1 MGWARGRF
9 SRGMD
14 CVFRRFA
21 CDTSLL
27 TAYSAVMDRIDHTI
41 LSRLARDGRASFR
54 ELAESVHLSPNAV
67 AERFRRLLAD
77 GTISHI
83 RATLN
88 PAAFGR
94 TVEAVIEVKLQPE
107 TPGLEFEAS
116 LRHLP
121 QVVSA
126 MLVTGSFD
134 YAVRVACVDRDDLVA
149 VHETMRQ
156 KGGVRETYTRL
167 LLREVRLGGP

>member
-1 MGWARGRF
+1 
-9 SRGMD
+9 
-14 CVFRRFA
+14 
-21 CDTSLL
+21 
-27 TAYSAVMDRIDHTI
+27 MDRTDHAI
-41 LSRLARDGRASFR
+41 LNRLAHDGRASFR
-54 ELAESVHLSPNAV
+54 DLAEEVHLSPNAV

-94 TVEAVIEVKLQPE
+94 TVEAVIEVKLQAE
-107 TPGLEFEAS
+107 TPAAEFETS

-126 MLVTGSFD
+126 MLMTGSFD
-134 YAVRVACVDRDDLVA
+134 YAVRVACIDRDDLVGVA
-149 VHETMRQ
+149 EALRQ
-156 KGGVRETYTRL
+156 KAGVRETYTRL
-167 LLREVRLGGP
+167 LLREVRLGGS